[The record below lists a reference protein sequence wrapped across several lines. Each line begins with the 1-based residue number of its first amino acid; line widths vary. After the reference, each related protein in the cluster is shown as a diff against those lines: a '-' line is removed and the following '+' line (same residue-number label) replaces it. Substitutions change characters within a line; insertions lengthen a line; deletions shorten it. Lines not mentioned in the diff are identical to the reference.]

1 MDAVEGVLDI
11 GDAVPPFTL
20 DSQVGE
26 VDFEDIVDGKWCL
39 LITVGAAF
47 DPVATTDVGMLSRFE
62 MEFESR
68 NINVLVVG
76 NDSVPNYRK
85 WVRDIEE
92 LQAVKVNV
100 PLMSDKE
107 CNILK
112 KFGCARYMAKE
123 GKSAVCCFGQ
133 ENSFHH
139 QVGHNQWEEFLR
151 GAEDVRRPAA
161 FHSQQNFDALQLG
174 TRTRYLTKW

>member
-1 MDAVEGVLDI
+1 MDTVEGVLDL
-11 GDAVPPFTL
+11 GDTVPPFSL

-39 LITVGAAF
+39 LVTVGAAF

-76 NDSVPNYRK
+76 NDSVSNYRK

-123 GKSAVCCFGQ
+123 KEICRVL
-133 ENSFHH
+133 
-139 QVGHNQWEEFLR
+139 LR
-151 GAEDVRRPAA
+151 VLS
-161 FHSQQNFDALQLG
+161 H
-174 TRTRYLTKW
+174 